1 MDKKVPEESCEKVN
15 CAHFLERNKY
25 QHYRGRFIWIVIG
38 ATVAVGI
45 LFAIIAYFYKCSLQE
60 VVSLHQMYQKEIQ
73 KSLRSF
79 EQKEDGCVY
88 VNEQLALSMQEHMQ
102 STQTLLQVQS
112 QKIQSDFTIL
122 SVWAGILMIVFLV
135 FSIYSMFKTD
145 ELVKQGRAGLDAI
158 ENAREKVSE
167 HIAKID
173 THVENELK
181 KVSAEAKK
189 QSEDI
194 TNNALASLTE
204 VKNQAEKEK
213 ANFKQVVEEKTN
225 EFQKIYGNYVSMLNS
240 AGRQNDNILNTLMEA
255 LQNKLNDGKSDGED
269 SGKEGGTS

>member
-1 MDKKVPEESCEKVN
+1 MNTKGPKESCEKVN
-15 CAHFLERNKY
+15 CAHFLEKNKY
-25 QHYRGRFIWIVIG
+25 QHYRGRFIWIIIG
-38 ATVAVGI
+38 TTVAVGI
-45 LFAIIAYFYKCSLQE
+45 LFALIAYFYKSSLQE
-60 VVSLHQMYQKEIQ
+60 VVSLHQTYQKEIQ
-73 KSLRSF
+73 KNLKAF
-79 EQKEDGCVY
+79 EQQEIGCVY
-88 VNEQLALSMQEHMQ
+88 VNEQLAQSMQEHMR

-194 TNNALASLTE
+194 TNNALASLNE

-213 ANFKQVVEEKTN
+213 SNFKQVVDEKTN

-240 AGRQNDNILNTLMEA
+240 AGKQNDNILNIFMEA
-255 LQNKLNDGKSDGED
+255 LQNKLNESKIEGDAFGQ
-269 SGKEGGTS
+269 EGGTE